1 MLITKQRRSPTMVRP
16 NAMIANSS
24 FADSKLTQSVIR
36 LAANAPIHSERK
48 AVHRVDL
55 RAINVLGHPAF
66 KRPSIDHEKSALV
79 QRDGASS
86 TEFLSRN
93 AKQAVAMS
101 PFPPTGF
108 TVLRKTSGI

>member
-36 LAANAPIHSERK
+36 LAANAPIHSEWK

-55 RAINVLGHPAF
+55 RAITVLGHPAF

-86 TEFLSRN
+86 TE
-93 AKQAVAMS
+93 AAMLNKRLRCRRS
-101 PFPPTGF
+101 PQPGSP
-108 TVLRKTSGI
+108 S